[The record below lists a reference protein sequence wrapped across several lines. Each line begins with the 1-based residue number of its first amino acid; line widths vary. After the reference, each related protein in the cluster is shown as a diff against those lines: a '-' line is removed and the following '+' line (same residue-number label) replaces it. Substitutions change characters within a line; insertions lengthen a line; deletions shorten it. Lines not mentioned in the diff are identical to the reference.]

1 MKTVTLNVEKSETIK
16 NLKGMVHEKE
26 GTYEDIQDLFFA
38 GDRLMNGRLI
48 DYGIESN
55 STLHLIEQTS
65 NGQKLFVKMPTNERP
80 IVVEAMSAHHN
91 TSNP

>member
-48 DYGIESN
+48 DYGMRA
-55 STLHLIEQTS
+55 TLRSILLNRHRTDKTCL
-65 NGQKLFVKMPTNERP
+65 
-80 IVVEAMSAHHN
+80 
-91 TSNP
+91 

>member
-26 GTYEDIQDLFFA
+26 GTSEDIQDLFFA

-48 DYGIESN
+48 DYGVSVSDLIMNYAGKLLEDCK
-55 STLHLIEQTS
+55 TLAFYDIKE
-65 NGQKLFVKMPTNERP
+65 E
-80 IVVEAMSAHHN
+80 
-91 TSNP
+91 